1 MKAHASKSGLVFALS
16 AFALFLVLFLG
27 TSGSASACT
36 GGGCACQVGNC
47 SATYPCGSPCPCGG
61 SLEGPLQSGDFV
73 DVPIGETKIVST
85 GPDRASITI
94 SGFLSLGMLV
104 GDTCTAGLGSVDAVE
119 RITAVRVYDSNT
131 GKMFRDLPFV
141 RNVVSRDSLAAEATA
156 HGAAADGVWWQG
168 FQDEVK
174 GTVAPGRQLTIVLDV
189 TLRKGA
195 TVARLANQLRAT
207 GVLGTGKTF
216 ADGAINP
223 EHVHFRTLGQTNV
236 SIEQPSAQVQAGG
249 SSQ

>member
-1 MKAHASKSGLVFALS
+1 MKAMRRNPASSSSSVRSRSRSCSWCRPVPRRLAPVEVAP
-16 AFALFLVLFLG
+16 AR
-27 TSGSASACT
+27 SASCF
-36 GGGCACQVGNC
+36 
-47 SATYPCGSPCPCGG
+47 ATYPCEIPAPARGEVSRE
-61 SLEGPLQSGDFV
+61 SLKPGDFV
-73 DVPIGETKIVST
+73 DAPLGETKIVST

-94 SGFLSLGMLV
+94 TGFLSLGMLT
-104 GDTCTAGLGSVDAVE
+104 GDSCSAGLGSVDAVE
-119 RITAVRVYDSNT
+119 RVTSVRVYDSGT
-131 GKMFRDLPFV
+131 GRMLRDLPFV

-156 HGAAADGVWWQG
+156 HGAAAEGVWWQG

-174 GTVAPGRQLTIVLDV
+174 GTVAPGRQLTFVLDV

-223 EHVHFRTLGQTNV
+223 EHVHFRTLGKTNV